1 MNPFNAVP
9 VFMEDHGDPAH
20 PPTTPPDQ
28 TIGSVGSSSFK
39 SSSSDE
45 LVSWSPDVATH
56 SPATTRQ
63 LEPSSEEQPVA
74 DRIRALLDTLTP
86 ELQAVITH
94 MPQAYHRSSYWTE
107 FPLCSADFASLKVV
121 DLGMGEMLKNA
132 DCLYRYDYDAANKIL
147 IFRTPVSNAHGYV
160 QSMLHH
166 NIMSQ
171 LEDIASCSNKVST
184 FIRELDASARRP
196 IRYTGSERHPDI
208 SFGHTSQ
215 NNPAVV
221 GELAFPPTNKDL
233 HALAE
238 EYHQKMRGVVNVVFG
253 LMVRFWCDENSTIKT
268 SATLRVWR
276 PDVVGQEVNIGAQPR
291 YEEFIVY
298 DESGERI
305 IDGQAGLR
313 LSLEDFACRRSVD
326 EGEFGRLDQ
335 HEIFISLPTLQ
346 DILDAAAERHAI
358 LPNTTQQQSTK

>member
-9 VFMEDHGDPAH
+9 VFMGDHGDPAH

-28 TIGSVGSSSFK
+28 TIGSMGSSSFK

-74 DRIRALLDTLTP
+74 DRIRALLDTLSP

-107 FPLCSADFASLKVV
+107 FPLCSADFDCLTMV
-121 DLGMGEMLKNA
+121 DLGMGEML
-132 DCLYRYDYDAANKIL
+132 KIL

-166 NIMSQ
+166 KIMSQ
-171 LEDIASCSNKVST
+171 LEDIASCSDKVAT

-196 IRYTGSERHPDI
+196 IRYAGSERHPDI

-233 HALAE
+233 HQLAE
-238 EYHQKMRGVVNVVFG
+238 EYHRKMRGVVNVVFG
-253 LMVRFWCDENSTIKT
+253 LMVRFWYDENSTIKT

-276 PDVVGQEVNIGAQPR
+276 PDVVDQEANIDTQPR
-291 YEEFIVY
+291 YEEIIIY

-305 IDGQAGLR
+305 IDSQAGLR
-313 LSLEDFACRRSVD
+313 LSLEDFACRHSVD

-346 DILDAAAERHAI
+346 DILDTAAERHTV
-358 LPNTTQQQSTK
+358 LLNTTQQQSTI

>member
-9 VFMEDHGDPAH
+9 VFMEDHGDHGDPAH

-45 LVSWSPDVATH
+45 LESWSPDVATH

-74 DRIRALLDTLTP
+74 DRIRALLDTLSP

-94 MPQAYHRSSYWTE
+94 MPEAYHRSSYWTE
-107 FPLCSADFASLKVV
+107 FPLCSADFAGLKVR
-121 DLGMGEMLKNA
+121 NA
-132 DCLYRYDYDAANKIL
+132 DWLYRYDYDAANEIL
-147 IFRTPVSNAHGYV
+147 TFRTPVSNAHGYV

-166 NIMSQ
+166 KIMSQ
-171 LEDIASCSNKVST
+171 LEDIASCSDKVAT

-196 IRYTGSERHPDI
+196 IRYAGSERHPDI

-238 EYHQKMRGVVNVVFG
+238 EYHQRMRGLVNVVFG
-253 LMVRFWCDENSTIKT
+253 LVVGFWYDENSTVKT
-268 SATLRVWR
+268 SAALRVWR
-276 PDVVGQEVNIGAQPR
+276 PGIVGQEGNIGAQPR
-291 YEEFIVY
+291 YEEIIIY

-305 IDGQAGLR
+305 IDSQAGLR

-335 HEIFISLPTLQ
+335 HEIFIALPTLQ
-346 DILDAAAERHAI
+346 DILDAAAERHAV
-358 LPNTTQQQSTK
+358 LPNTTQQQSTI